1 MQTQILNYLNNK
13 NNWLAEQV
21 NVAFPTP
28 QSIEGRDLY
37 LQAEKDKAYT
47 LTQQHQLLTSAWID
61 EVVLVDFHRLTII
74 FSVLQATQWASEPEK
89 EKLVIEF
96 LTQIILSDEYQL
108 YVGFVGAVPAAA
120 LIGKL
125 DIENQMIVLSDVVI
139 APEYKE
145 QKRVNDFLSD
155 VLCYLEKNGKNIRSV
170 IHPTLEKIDD

>member
-1 MQTQILNYLNNK
+1 MQTQIVNYLNDK

-37 LQAEKDKAYT
+37 LQAEKSKEYK
-47 LTQQHQLLTSAWID
+47 LTQQFQLLSSTWID
-61 EVVLVDFHRLTII
+61 DVVLVDFHRLTII
-74 FSVLQATQWASEPEK
+74 FSILQATQWANEPEK

-108 YVGFVGAVPAAA
+108 YVGFMGATPAAA

-125 DIENQMIVLSDVVI
+125 DIENQVMLLSDVVI

-145 QKRVNDFLSD
+145 KNQVNDFISD
-155 VLCYLEKNGKNIRSV
+155 VLRYLAVNGKNISSV
-170 IHPTLEKIDD
+170 IHPTLG